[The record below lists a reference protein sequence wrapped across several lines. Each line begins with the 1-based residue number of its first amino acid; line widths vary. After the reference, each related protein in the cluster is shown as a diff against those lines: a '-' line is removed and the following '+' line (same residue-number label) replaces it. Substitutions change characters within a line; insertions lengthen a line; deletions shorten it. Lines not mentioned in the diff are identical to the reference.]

1 MKKDFTLY
9 IALTALIL
17 SSIQVVR
24 GGWSDPT
31 QTAPGGNVAAP
42 MTASPAFQY
51 KPGKIA
57 AQDVWSDQA
66 SAWLADFHQV
76 KYLNTDSTTWPNG
89 YHVLGLTSLS
99 AATPWTVVNVSDT
112 STYSLVQ
119 PGKTAKALIVRV
131 YCGQAEVFV
140 TKEVSPAPITN
151 NSFGTPNNDGR
162 KVCSAFNNQ
171 RDTNDAVVPVE
182 VVSQGAINT
191 YQFKYKIFP
200 TNAPGLGVEMY
211 VIGAYY

>member
-1 MKKDFTLY
+1 MKKNFALY
-9 IALTALIL
+9 LAVAAIIM
-17 SSIQVVR
+17 SSIQIVR
-24 GGWSDPT
+24 GGWVDPP
-31 QTAPGGNVAAP
+31 QAPPSGNVSAP

-66 SAWLADFHQV
+66 NAWVADLHQV
-76 KYLNTDSTTWPNG
+76 KYVNAESSTWPTG
-89 YHVLGLTSLS
+89 YHILSLTSVS
-99 AATPWTVVNVSDT
+99 APTAWTVINVSDT
-112 STYSLVQ
+112 SGYSLVQ
-119 PGKTAKALIVRV
+119 AGKTAKALIVRV
-131 YCGQAEVFV
+131 YCGQSEVFV
-140 TKEVSPAPITN
+140 TKEVSPAAITN
-151 NSFGTPNNDGR
+151 NIYGTPSNDGR

-171 RDTNDAVVPVE
+171 RDTNDAVVPVT

-200 TNAPGLGVEMY
+200 TNQPSVGVDMY

>member
-99 AATPWTVVNVSDT
+99 AATPWTVINVSDT

-200 TNAPGLGVEMY
+200 TNAPGLGVDMY